1 MSLFF
6 AKQEGTQTPGITTQ
20 TDEEALTS
28 FRRRSSRSS
37 AAPAA
42 NDGSGGGGS
51 RRFRAGRDDSSS
63 GNGNNR
69 AIMMTR
75 VSHIEGDGEGQ
86 DRNKG
91 GESSNNNNINN
102 DSIEQQQHGNTTPS
116 SREVDKVEKKI
127 KDKEDT
133 EAVDETMA
141 GSESSRMHGS
151 PVDELRRNRR
161 RVNSGI
167 YVRTD
172 YEVTVEEG
180 RSNSN
185 MNGRSSENGWH
196 TP

>member
-1 MSLFF
+1 
-6 AKQEGTQTPGITTQ
+6 
-20 TDEEALTS
+20 
-28 FRRRSSRSS
+28 
-37 AAPAA
+37 
-42 NDGSGGGGS
+42 
-51 RRFRAGRDDSSS
+51 
-63 GNGNNR
+63 
-69 AIMMTR
+69 MTR
-75 VSHIEGDGEGQ
+75 VSHIEGDGESQ

-91 GESSNNNNINN
+91 GESSNNNINN
-102 DSIEQQQHGNTTPS
+102 DSIEQRQQHGNTTPS